1 MLSCVSSKT
10 RWSKQQDG
18 LIKERLATPLPRVQ
32 MAILL
37 LLHLAEPM
45 CATVIHP
52 FIAQLILELGV
63 TGGDPSTVGYYVG
76 LIESLFFITEAA
88 CVMHWG
94 RLSDSIG
101 RKPVIITGLLGLTLS
116 MFSFGISKS
125 FVGLVVSRAL
135 AGALNANTGV
145 LKTIIAEI
153 TDETNVAGAYSCLPI
168 VWFVGVTF
176 APMVG
181 GQFSRPAER
190 MPLLF
195 DTPFWQDHPYA
206 LPCFA
211 AAGFSFTCM
220 IIAFFYLEETLP
232 VKRRLRLRTRTD
244 SNATLYDLYDS
255 ERIRLLPSEEDLS
268 SPEDSSISSI
278 LTHRVLLAIVNFG
291 FLAFLEIAFCAL
303 LPIFLASS
311 SAVGGLGLSP
321 PSIGSVLGGLGLI
334 NGCIQILLFVPAHE
348 LLGTRL
354 LYTLGVAVFAGIYG
368 LMPFISRWVKESS
381 GSIGWQSWA
390 LLAVIGLLCPIENM
404 AFNCIFLYVNASA
417 KSSSTLGATNGIAQ
431 TAASLARAVG
441 PAGATSLFAFSNQ
454 HPDIANGAFVYWV
467 LIGITAV
474 AVVSARLLP
483 EKPWERGPEWQKSS
497 NVKGV

>member
-1 MLSCVSSKT
+1 
-10 RWSKQQDG
+10 
-18 LIKERLATPLPRVQ
+18 
-32 MAILL
+32 
-37 LLHLAEPM
+37 
-45 CATVIHP
+45 
-52 FIAQLILELGV
+52 
-63 TGGDPSTVGYYVG
+63 
-76 LIESLFFITEAA
+76 
-88 CVMHWG
+88 
-94 RLSDSIG
+94 
-101 RKPVIITGLLGLTLS
+101 
-116 MFSFGISKS
+116 
-125 FVGLVVSRAL
+125 
-135 AGALNANTGV
+135 
-145 LKTIIAEI
+145 
-153 TDETNVAGAYSCLPI
+153 
-168 VWFVGVTF
+168 
-176 APMVG
+176 
-181 GQFSRPAER
+181 
-190 MPLLF
+190 LF

-220 IIAFFYLEETLP
+220 IIAFFYLEEVGTIPSSVQRTIPNAVFAQTLP

-404 AFNCIFLYVNASA
+404 AFSTSYPSGSRCHYSQAHLDCIFLYVNASA